1 MQNIFKIV
9 SQTEAVPINTQTGQM
24 QKSTLVMQAVGATS
38 CMLQQ
43 DNEIS
48 QNKCYTGIFS
58 KRGNSL
64 KFEEAIRKGRAPRN
78 PKLFDGKYI
87 TLVRKTNGKYQIH
100 AKTLRLE
107 PGFNPN
113 DVAFGFFQEV
123 SSALKFIN

>member
-1 MQNIFKIV
+1 MTNI
-9 SQTEAVPINTQTGQM
+9 TINNTNLTC
-24 QKSTLVMQAVGATS
+24 TLPEYIDIKHNQFTTV
-38 CMLQQ
+38 
-43 DNEIS
+43 
-48 QNKCYTGIFS
+48 IFS
-58 KRGNSL
+58 KRGDSL
-64 KFEEAIRKGRAPRN
+64 KFEEALLRGRAPRN

>member
-1 MQNIFKIV
+1 MTNI
-9 SQTEAVPINTQTGQM
+9 TINNTNLT
-24 QKSTLVMQAVGATS
+24 

-43 DNEIS
+43 DNEIN

-100 AKTLRLE
+100 AKALRIE
-107 PGFNPN
+107 PDFNPS
-113 DVAFGFFQEV
+113 DVAFGYFQEV

>member
-1 MQNIFKIV
+1 MTNII
-9 SQTEAVPINTQTGQM
+9 INNTNLTC
-24 QKSTLVMQAVGATS
+24 T
-38 CMLQQ
+38 LQQ

-58 KRGNSL
+58 KRGNLL

-100 AKTLRLE
+100 AKALRIE
-107 PGFNPN
+107 PDFNPSAI
-113 DVAFGFFQEV
+113 AFGYFQEV

>member
-1 MQNIFKIV
+1 MTNII
-9 SQTEAVPINTQTGQM
+9 INNTNLTC
-24 QKSTLVMQAVGATS
+24 T
-38 CMLQQ
+38 LQQ

-58 KRGNSL
+58 KSDNAL

-100 AKTLRLE
+100 AKTLRIE
-107 PGFNPN
+107 PDFNPSG
-113 DVAFGFFQEV
+113 VAFGYFQEV

>member
-1 MQNIFKIV
+1 MTNI
-9 SQTEAVPINTQTGQM
+9 TINNTNLT
-24 QKSTLVMQAVGATS
+24 

-43 DNEIS
+43 DNEIN

-58 KRGNSL
+58 KRGDSL
-64 KFEEAIRKGRAPRN
+64 KFEESIRKGRAPRN

-100 AKTLRLE
+100 AKTLRIE
-107 PGFNPN
+107 PDFNPS
-113 DVAFGFFQEV
+113 DVAFGYFQEV

>member
-1 MQNIFKIV
+1 MTNII
-9 SQTEAVPINTQTGQM
+9 INNTNLTC
-24 QKSTLVMQAVGATS
+24 T
-38 CMLQQ
+38 LQQ

-58 KRGNSL
+58 KRGDSL

-100 AKTLRLE
+100 AKALRIE
-107 PGFNPN
+107 PDFNPSAI
-113 DVAFGFFQEV
+113 AFGYFQEV

>member
-1 MQNIFKIV
+1 MTNII
-9 SQTEAVPINTQTGQM
+9 INNTNLTC
-24 QKSTLVMQAVGATS
+24 T
-38 CMLQQ
+38 LQQ

-100 AKTLRLE
+100 AKALRIEPTSTPPTLL
-107 PGFNPN
+107 
-113 DVAFGFFQEV
+113 
-123 SSALKFIN
+123 SATSRR

>member
-1 MQNIFKIV
+1 MTTI
-9 SQTEAVPINTQTGQM
+9 TINNTNLT
-24 QKSTLVMQAVGATS
+24 

-43 DNEIS
+43 DNEIN

-58 KRGNSL
+58 KRGDSL

-100 AKTLRLE
+100 AKALRIE
-107 PGFNPN
+107 PDFNPS
-113 DVAFGFFQEV
+113 DVAFGYFQEV

>member
-1 MQNIFKIV
+1 MTNI
-9 SQTEAVPINTQTGQM
+9 TINNTNLT
-24 QKSTLVMQAVGATS
+24 
-38 CMLQQ
+38 CILQQ

-48 QNKCYTGIFS
+48 KNKCYTGIFS
-58 KRGNSL
+58 KSDNAL

-100 AKTLRLE
+100 AKTLRIE
-107 PGFNPN
+107 PDFNPS
-113 DVAFGFFQEV
+113 DVAFGYFQEV

>member
-1 MQNIFKIV
+1 MNMMTNI
-9 SQTEAVPINTQTGQM
+9 TINNTNLTC
-24 QKSTLVMQAVGATS
+24 T
-38 CMLQQ
+38 LQQ

-58 KRGNSL
+58 KRGDSL

-100 AKTLRLE
+100 AKALRLE
-107 PGFNPN
+107 PGFNPS
-113 DVAFGFFQEV
+113 DVAFGYSQEV

>member
-1 MQNIFKIV
+1 MTNI
-9 SQTEAVPINTQTGQM
+9 TINNTNLT
-24 QKSTLVMQAVGATS
+24 
-38 CMLQQ
+38 CILQQ

-58 KRGNSL
+58 KSDNAL

-87 TLVRKTNGKYQIH
+87 TLVRKPNGKYQIH
-100 AKTLRLE
+100 AKTLRIE
-107 PGFNPN
+107 PDFNPS
-113 DVAFGFFQEV
+113 DVAFGYFQEV

>member
-1 MQNIFKIV
+1 MTNI
-9 SQTEAVPINTQTGQM
+9 TINNTNLTC
-24 QKSTLVMQAVGATS
+24 T
-38 CMLQQ
+38 LQQ

-87 TLVRKTNGKYQIH
+87 ALVRKTNGKYQIH
-100 AKTLRLE
+100 AKALRIE
-107 PGFNPN
+107 PGFNPS
-113 DVAFGFFQEV
+113 DVAFGYFQEV

>member
-1 MQNIFKIV
+1 MTNI
-9 SQTEAVPINTQTGQM
+9 TINNTNLTC
-24 QKSTLVMQAVGATS
+24 T
-38 CMLQQ
+38 LQQ

-48 QNKCYTGIFS
+48 QNKCYTGIVS
-58 KRGNSL
+58 KRGNLL

-100 AKTLRLE
+100 AKALRIE
-107 PGFNPN
+107 PGFNPS
-113 DVAFGFFQEV
+113 DVAFGYFQEV

>member
-1 MQNIFKIV
+1 MTNII
-9 SQTEAVPINTQTGQM
+9 INNTNLT
-24 QKSTLVMQAVGATS
+24 
-38 CMLQQ
+38 CILQQ

-58 KRGNSL
+58 KSDNAL

-100 AKTLRLE
+100 AKTLRIE
-107 PGFNPN
+107 PDFNPS
-113 DVAFGFFQEV
+113 DVAFGYLQEV

>member
-1 MQNIFKIV
+1 MTNI
-9 SQTEAVPINTQTGQM
+9 TINNTNLTC
-24 QKSTLVMQAVGATS
+24 T
-38 CMLQQ
+38 LQQ

-58 KRGNSL
+58 KRGDLL

-100 AKTLRLE
+100 AKALRIE
-107 PGFNPN
+107 PDFNPSAI
-113 DVAFGFFQEV
+113 AFGYFQEV

>member
-1 MQNIFKIV
+1 MTNITI
-9 SQTEAVPINTQTGQM
+9 SNTNLTC
-24 QKSTLVMQAVGATS
+24 A
-38 CMLQQ
+38 LQQ

-48 QNKCYTGIFS
+48 LNKCYTGILS
-58 KRGNSL
+58 KDGNKL

-100 AKTLRLE
+100 TKALRLE

-113 DVAFGFFQEV
+113 DVAFGFFKEV

>member
-1 MQNIFKIV
+1 MTNII
-9 SQTEAVPINTQTGQM
+9 INNTNLT
-24 QKSTLVMQAVGATS
+24 
-38 CMLQQ
+38 CILQQ

-58 KRGNSL
+58 KSDNAL

-87 TLVRKTNGKYQIH
+87 TLVRKTNDKYQIH
-100 AKTLRLE
+100 AKTLRIE
-107 PGFNPN
+107 PDFNPS
-113 DVAFGFFQEV
+113 DVAFGYFQEV

>member
-1 MQNIFKIV
+1 MTNII
-9 SQTEAVPINTQTGQM
+9 INNTNLTC
-24 QKSTLVMQAVGATS
+24 T
-38 CMLQQ
+38 LQQ

-58 KRGNSL
+58 KRGNLL

-100 AKTLRLE
+100 AKALRLE
-107 PGFNPN
+107 TDFNPSAI
-113 DVAFGFFQEV
+113 AFGYFQEV

>member
-1 MQNIFKIV
+1 MTNI
-9 SQTEAVPINTQTGQM
+9 TINNTNLT
-24 QKSTLVMQAVGATS
+24 

-123 SSALKFIN
+123 SSALKYIN